1 MKAPSEA
8 VQSVFDERLG
18 MFGNPED
25 AVLLDEVVSLA
36 YRERR
41 RRGKSSNY
49 VPLLSAEISDDPER

>member
-36 YRERR
+36 Y
-41 RRGKSSNY
+41 
-49 VPLLSAEISDDPER
+49 